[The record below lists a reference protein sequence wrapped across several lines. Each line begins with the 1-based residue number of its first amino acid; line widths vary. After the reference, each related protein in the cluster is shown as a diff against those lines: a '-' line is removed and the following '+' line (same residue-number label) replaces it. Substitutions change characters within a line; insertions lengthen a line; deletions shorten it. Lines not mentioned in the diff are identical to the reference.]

1 MEEIAMTL
9 TLKVD
14 SIRPD
19 SLAAQVAEAQRL
31 DTEWLEGKKGT
42 FEEGDCPVCQK
53 KAASKPAYQLTNG
66 LTYHICTKC
75 ATLFLKNRPDADGYE
90 EFYKSSA
97 IMKLFATAIFPQ
109 SNASRI
115 ENIYKPR
122 LQKLLDYYVQYSN
135 KKGNFIEIGA
145 GSGMFSE
152 LVKESKKF
160 SRCLV
165 VEPSPY
171 LAESCRQKGLDV
183 IEKSIENVSLSENEY
198 FSDVV
203 LAGCFELLEHLL
215 NPAIFVKKIYSV
227 LPPGGLF
234 CLSTPNGRGFDIL
247 ELKEKSTTLGL
258 THVNLFNPESLTLLL
273 EQTGFKVLEISTPGR
288 LDVDLVYR
296 EFKADGIEKNNS
308 WLRHFLLTATD
319 GMKEELQQV
328 LINTK
333 QSSHMWAICQK

>member
-1 MEEIAMTL
+1 MTL

-19 SLAAQVAEAQRL
+19 SLAAQETEAQRL
-31 DTEWLEGKKGT
+31 DTEWLMGKKST

-53 KAASKPAYQLTNG
+53 KATSTPAYQLENG
-66 LTYHICTKC
+66 LTYNICAQC
-75 ATLFLKNRPDADGYE
+75 GTLFLKNRPDADGYE
-90 EFYKSSA
+90 EFYKTSA

-122 LQKLLDYYVQYSN
+122 LQRMLDYYVKFSS
-135 KKGNFIEIGA
+135 KKGSFIEIGA
-145 GSGMFSE
+145 GSGMYSA

-160 SRCLV
+160 SRCIV
-165 VEPSPY
+165 IEPSPY

-183 IEKSIENVSLSENEY
+183 IEKTIENVSLSEHED

-215 NPAIFVKKIYSV
+215 DPATFVKKIYSV
-227 LPPGGLF
+227 LPAGGLF

-258 THVNLFNPESLTLLL
+258 THVNLFNPGSLTLLL
-273 EQTGFKVLEISTPGR
+273 EQAGFTVLEISTPGR

-296 EFKADGIEKNNS
+296 EFKADGIEKSDS

-319 GMKEELQQV
+319 EMKEELQQFLV
-328 LINTK
+328 NTK